1 MLVQIQN
8 EILGR
13 KPTVKAEMIKIS
25 ERWIKEHFYMGP
37 EPLFAKTVIWHHARQ
52 CLEYMLFEMR
62 SIFKMLNQ
70 RQICKLL

>member
-1 MLVQIQN
+1 LLVQIQN

-37 EPLFAKTVIWHHARQ
+37 EPLFAKTI
-52 CLEYMLFEMR
+52 
-62 SIFKMLNQ
+62 I
-70 RQICKLL
+70 